1 MLILPK
7 NGYFKIYNFKTLA
20 PKNTKKMIFSKNLN
34 SVISPNIGGGSHN
47 GPGHLGTI
55 RPQYTIQKLTIL
67 LWPSVGMTYF
77 CDSSIFG
84 FISNYFDT
92 FIFEHTVLISI
103 GWNWTLDLLNVHNV
117 LSI

>member
-1 MLILPK
+1 MTPPK
-7 NGYFKIYNFKTLA
+7 VGFLWPNKVFGA
-20 PKNTKKMIFSKNLN
+20 PQNREKLIFSKNPT
-34 SVISPNIGGGSHN
+34 SVIGGGSHN

-92 FIFEHTVLISI
+92 FIFEHSVLISI
-103 GWNWTLDLLNVHNV
+103 GWN
-117 LSI
+117 